1 MINFEGAQVIWNIS
15 EKRPATGDELATL
28 INKGWLL
35 MNFVSRSDSGE
46 VWIDLDD
53 IAEGKYEIRNKPK
66 LCLDCGHPVEYKVVA
81 GCLDHPVIR

>member
-15 EKRPATGDELATL
+15 ENRPATGDELATL

-53 IAEGKYEIRNKPK
+53 IAEGKYEIRKK
-66 LCLDCGHPVEYKVVA
+66 Q
-81 GCLDHPVIR
+81 